1 MMVNQ
6 NVTFYSSQIPQ
17 QNVKNIN
24 KHAVLDLIRFTPG
37 GISRAGIAKQLGL
50 SRAAVSTLVNDLI
63 DTGIIRDAEERTK
76 TSGRPRTLLEVD
88 PDAGYIAGIDM
99 GASHMRVLLTNF
111 GADAVAEKE
120 IAINIANGPDFCIA
134 RANDLLEDILQEN
147 NLSLSALVAV
157 GVGVP
162 GPIDSDAG
170 MVIAPPIMPGWDRF
184 PIRATFEAMWG
195 RPVSVNNDAELGA
208 LGEWAYGA
216 GRGAR
221 DLAYIKVG
229 SGIGA
234 GLLIGGQIYRGSTG
248 SAGEIGH
255 LTMNNDGP
263 LCTCGNRGCLE
274 AFSGGHAIAQR
285 ALEAIDAGKR
295 TQLANSPREA
305 ISAKLVAATARRGD
319 LVAQQIMT
327 DAGVH
332 LGVAL
337 AGLVNIFNPDIIVV
351 GGGVAQIGDLF
362 LEPVRQEVAQRSLPA
377 AVENVRI
384 TTAVLG
390 RRASSLGAVVQAISL
405 AVYDVAEG
413 KYSLKRP
420 FVEAL

>member
-1 MMVNQ
+1 MI
-6 NVTFYSSQIPQ
+6 TFYSSHIPQ
-17 QNVKNIN
+17 SNVKNIN
-24 KHAVLDLIRFTPG
+24 KHAILDLIRFTPG
-37 GISRAGIAKQLGL
+37 GISRAGIAKQIGL

-63 DTGIIRDAEERTK
+63 GTGLIRDAEQRTK

-99 GASHMRVLLTNF
+99 GATHIRILLTNF
-111 GADAVAEKE
+111 GAAALAEKE
-120 IAINIANGPDFCIA
+120 ISCDIAKGPDFCIA
-134 RANDLLEDILQEN
+134 KAAELLEELLREN
-147 NLSLSALVAV
+147 ELEFWMLAAI
-157 GVGVP
+157 GIGVP
-162 GPIDSDAG
+162 GPIDSEAG

-184 PIRATFEAMWG
+184 PIRETLEKMWG

-229 SGIGA
+229 TGIGA
-234 GLLIGGQIYRGSTG
+234 GLLIGGRIYRGSTG

-255 LTMNNDGP
+255 LTMDNDGP

-274 AFSGGHAIAQR
+274 AFSGGHAIAKNAVR
-285 ALEAIDAGKR
+285 AIEQGKR
-295 TQLANSPREA
+295 TQLANLPQVA
-305 ISAKLVAATARRGD
+305 ISARDVAAAAQRGD
-319 LVAQQIMT
+319 LVAQQIMSE
-327 DAGVH
+327 AGEH
-332 LGVAL
+332 LGVAI

-362 LEPVRQEVAQRSLPA
+362 LEPVRQEVARRSLPA
-377 AVENVRI
+377 AADNVRI

-390 RRASSLGAVVQAISL
+390 KRASSLGAVVQALNL
-405 AVYDVAEG
+405 AVHDIAEG
-413 KYSLKRP
+413 KYKLRSRS
-420 FVEAL
+420 VEAV